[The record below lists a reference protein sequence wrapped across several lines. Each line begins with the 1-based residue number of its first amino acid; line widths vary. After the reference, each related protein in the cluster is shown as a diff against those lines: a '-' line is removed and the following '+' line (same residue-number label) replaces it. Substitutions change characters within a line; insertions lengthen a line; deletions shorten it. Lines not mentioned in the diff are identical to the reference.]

1 MQTPSADNDTQA
13 RLAPHRKRIDEI
25 DREILELLNERAT
38 RVIEIGKIKH
48 KGASPVYAPDRES
61 QVLSQVRANNKG
73 PLPDKCVT
81 AIWREMMSGSFALE
95 RGLRVGYLGPEGSY
109 SHVAAKRKFGD
120 SIDYLPFDTISGV
133 FDKIERGQLD
143 LGLVPIEN
151 SYIGGINETLDTLST
166 ARVKVYGEV
175 LIGVHHN
182 LISKSPLEKITRVY
196 SKAEAI
202 AQCRNWLNLNLKGA
216 ARVDASSTSR
226 AVEIAAT
233 EEGAAAIGSGLA
245 AEIYGVPVVA
255 TEIEDD
261 SGNTTR
267 FLIISTASAK
277 RTGDDKTSIMFTT
290 AHQAGALANVLDVFR
305 DHKLNLTHIDQ
316 RPSKRVNW
324 EYNFFI
330 DCLGHQSDAQVASAI
345 EAAKAHCLHLS
356 VLGSFPKASE
366 VF

>member
-13 RLAPHRKRIDEI
+13 RLAPHRKRIDAI
-25 DREILELLNERAT
+25 DKQIVELLNERAGC
-38 RVIEIGKIKH
+38 VIEIGKIKH
-48 KGASPVYAPDRES
+48 RGSAPVYQPDRES
-61 QVLSQVRANNKG
+61 QVLAQVRAHNKG

-81 AIWREMMSGSFALE
+81 AIWRELMSGSFALE

-120 SIDYLPFDTISGV
+120 SIEYQPVDAISQV
-133 FDKIERGQLD
+133 FDMISRGQID

-151 SYIGGINETLDTLST
+151 SYVGGINETLDCLSQT
-166 ARVKVYGEV
+166 RVQVYGEV
-175 LIGVHHN
+175 LISVHHN
-182 LISKSPLEKITRVY
+182 LISKSPLDKITKVL
-196 SKAEAI
+196 SKGEAI
-202 AQCRNWLNLNLKGA
+202 AQCRNWLNVNLKGA
-216 ARVDASSTSR
+216 TRVDAQSTSK
-226 AVEIAAT
+226 AVEIAAN
-233 EEGAAAIGSGLA
+233 ESGAAAIGSDLA
-245 AEIYGVPVVA
+245 AEIYGVPIVA
-255 TEIEDD
+255 KAIEDD
-261 SGNTTR
+261 PSNTTR

-277 RTGDDKTSIMFTT
+277 RTGDDKTSITFTT

-330 DCLGHQSDAQVASAI
+330 DFLGHQADAQVASAI
-345 EAAKAHCLHLS
+345 EAARKHCLHLS